1 MPKLYDTISTQ
12 SCLDG
17 IHAAAIHG
25 AHTHRTHYTK
35 AMSFIAAHGHFAA
48 LTRDGLLTMSL
59 EWADEMPMAMPDAT
73 DFKVEVPM
81 VFEVDGD
88 GMVSSREVREW
99 LGY

>member
-1 MPKLYDTISTQ
+1 MHSTIKTTS
-12 SCLDG
+12 SCLAG

-25 AHTHRTHYTK
+25 AHTHRTHYTN
-35 AMSFIAAHGHFAA
+35 AMSFIQSHGHFAA

-59 EWADEMPMAMPDAT
+59 EWADQMPMWMADPT
-73 DFKVEVPM
+73 DDKVETPM
-81 VFEVDGD
+81 VFQVDEE